1 MSKCGANEALAAL
14 NEKTKEMADTL
25 KDSVDLSKLQEFKDK
40 AEAIKGDIK
49 GKLVSQIPKSK
60 NLQAELEKVKGL
72 KEGLAVGAAVLAIE
86 KDFGKALGAGV
97 LTGALK
103 NVLDP
108 VLQGAAGIAAGAE
121 DAISDALGGKTFDIC
136 KNVPNLELDENG
148 EPKEKA
154 KVSAKP
160 NEKADKPKE
169 VEKTVEDAAEKPSS
183 GGSKHTRSDYYRAK
197 GLIAFEFDQIEKGL
211 HKFAKSDLG
220 FIGLRKKRDKEYK
233 KVKKK
238 HLKAVEIMKKS
249 NYKVLFDMWNDGQWP
264 EDVYPFEKYK
274 NLLQIIQD
282 DEYSTA
288 LSIELYDISE
298 AIENGNI
305 ARNILGA
312 HPFFDNA
319 DWYDKTKYPNH
330 MIFRYFE
337 ELYLPQ
343 KRDTRGYGLCT
354 ADKAIGDAHAD
365 LMDGILEFWQREDVK
380 EKLVIIAEYESA
392 KGLVG

>member
-1 MSKCGANEALAAL
+1 MSKCGANEALGAL

-49 GKLVSQIPKSK
+49 GKLVSQIPKPK

-169 VEKTVEDAAEKPSS
+169 VEKTVEDASQQTS
-183 GGSKHTRSDYYRAK
+183 LGGGQYTRTDYYVAK
-197 GLIAFEFDQIEKGL
+197 AHIGLEYDKVEKGVS
-211 HKFAKSDLG
+211 KFIKKDKLG
-220 FIGLRKKRDKEYK
+220 LQKLLKEVKKYYKKIKKRYE
-233 KVKKK
+233 
-238 HLKAVEIMKKS
+238 AAGEIREKS
-249 NYKVLFDMWNDGQWP
+249 GYSKFFDMWIDGQWP
-264 EDVYPFEKYK
+264 EDVLPFEEYRTY
-274 NLLQIIQD
+274 LSLYQD
-282 DEYSTA
+282 FEYSDT
-288 LSIELYDISE
+288 LTSELIDASE
-298 AIENGNI
+298 AMEKGLKQKNI
-305 ARNILGA
+305 YGA
-312 HPFFDNA
+312 HPFFDNP
-319 DWYDKTKYPNH
+319 DWYDKTKYPGFFVNR
-330 MIFRYFE
+330 FYKD
-337 ELYLPQ
+337 LYLPQ
-343 KRDTRGYGLCT
+343 KRDTREYGLYT
-354 ADKAIGDAHAD
+354 ADKAIGDAHAK
-365 LMDGILEFWQREDVK
+365 LMDELLAFWQREDIK
-380 EKLVIIAEYESA
+380 ENLAILSDYESA
-392 KGLVG
+392 NGLT